1 MSVSIIQSGSLV
13 NMSQSPIPF
22 TLEETSSVKL
32 NSGYQYAINLYYW
45 TGSITGSG
53 SLPDYTMVK
62 YPNNSGVGIFD
73 VSRILNSTL
82 TDLVQENPSNVGYFA
97 IDAYDEWISGTT
109 YVTGSKVRSTTMKYI
124 DGYSL
129 FPEPISQSVNTKT
142 PHWPLMTSGP
152 VTQSALDFNT
162 GYSGVWVGTSNG
174 TTPTKIVYTTDLGA
188 TGEVFLSGSTSTT
201 QQVQQYP
208 IGPDSIGLGSSVL
221 WYTIQ
226 AYNGATPL
234 GTSIR
239 YDIVCNEKYPN
250 VRIKWKNR
258 FGQFDWFN
266 FNMVNRQT
274 FNVSRSIY
282 QPQLGS
288 WEGRSLGYQSYDS
301 SNLNYLVD
309 ASETISVNTNLV
321 PETYNDIFKQLLVSD
336 EVYWQY
342 DEANNLLKPI
352 TINTNTIQF
361 KTGVVDKTI
370 QYGFDFNYGQ
380 QYKLI
385 I

>member
-22 TLEETSSVKL
+22 TLEETASVRF
-32 NSGYQYAINLYYW
+32 NAGFQYAIDLYYW
-45 TGSITGSG
+45 TGSLTASG
-53 SLPDYTMVK
+53 SVPDYTMVK

-82 TDLVQENPSNVGYFA
+82 TDLVQENPSNVGYFT
-97 IDAYDEWISGTT
+97 IDAYDEWISGST
-109 YVTGSKVRSTTMKYI
+109 YITGSKVRSTTMKYI

-129 FPEPISQSVNTKT
+129 FPETIAQPVNTKT

-152 VTQSALDFNT
+152 VTQSAMDFNT
-162 GYSGVWVGTSNG
+162 GYSGVWVGTSDG
-174 TTPTKIVYTTDLGA
+174 TTPTKVVYTTNLGS
-188 TGEVFLSGSTSTT
+188 TGEVILSGSTNTNE
-201 QQVQQYP
+201 QVQQYP
-208 IGPDSIGLGSSVL
+208 IGPATIGLDSTVL

-226 AYNGATPL
+226 AYNGSTPL
-234 GTSIR
+234 GTPIR

-266 FNMVNRQT
+266 FNMVNRQS
-274 FNVSRSIY
+274 FNVNRSIY
-282 QPQLGS
+282 QPQIGS

-309 ASETISVNTNLV
+309 ASDVCLTEPLDLNWI
-321 PETYNDIFKQLLVSD
+321 LLNGMYSTQAYHIRV
-336 EVYWQY
+336 
-342 DEANNLLKPI
+342 
-352 TINTNTIQF
+352 
-361 KTGVVDKTI
+361 G
-370 QYGFDFNYGQ
+370 
-380 QYKLI
+380 LI
-385 I
+385 WSSNKS